1 MESKVCTI
9 GWAVIGDGNRSGLRG
24 QNMDQRL
31 KGKDERFKQSHFH
44 FNKKSYQPGS
54 TCPGRIT
61 VTTGNSRVSVK
72 E

>member
-44 FNKKSYQPGS
+44 FNKKKLPARLYLPWENYSDHW
-54 TCPGRIT
+54 
-61 VTTGNSRVSVK
+61 
-72 E
+72 